1 MRWTPKPIKG
11 TFQEFCGPFSD
22 LKNTLTGTIMNRPKF
37 GVRVF
42 VDNARTNEF
51 QTLQSNIFA
60 ETKMFAELFKPVQ
73 ELSFK

>member
-1 MRWTPKPIKG
+1 
-11 TFQEFCGPFSD
+11 
-22 LKNTLTGTIMNRPKF
+22 MNNLKF

-42 VDNARTNEF
+42 VDNARANEF

-73 ELSFK
+73 ELSFEQNLVTLSL